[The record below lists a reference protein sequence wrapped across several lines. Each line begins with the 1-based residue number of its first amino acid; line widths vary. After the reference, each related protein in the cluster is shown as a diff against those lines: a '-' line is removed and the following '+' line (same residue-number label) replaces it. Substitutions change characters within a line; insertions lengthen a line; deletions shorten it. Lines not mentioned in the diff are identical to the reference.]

1 VLKDLLRTSDLSVD
15 DVARVLGY
23 AERSKDD
30 PYGFRHILE
39 GDTAVLYF
47 NKPSTRTRL
56 SLETAVARL
65 GGVPITVGPNDLQ
78 LGRGETIEDTARV
91 ISRYSRAIT
100 IRTYSDEDVRRFAE
114 AASVPVVNAL
124 TDLHHPCQSLADLQ
138 TLAHRFGDLRDVV
151 LAYVGDGN
159 NVAHS
164 LLEAAAI
171 VGMELRVATP
181 PGYEPDPEIV
191 AVAQMRAQIS
201 GARLIVTTDPRA
213 AADGAHA
220 IYTDTWVSMGDPDE
234 ERAVRLA
241 AFAPYQVNDDLM
253 ACARADAVFMH
264 CLPGHRDEEVTAAVA
279 DGPRSVIFD
288 QAENRLH
295 TAVGVLY
302 AVLAGRIEGFSSS

>member
-1 VLKDLLRTSDLSVD
+1 MLKDLLRTSDLSID
-15 DVARVLGY
+15 DVARILGY

-78 LGRGETIEDTARV
+78 LGRGETIEDTAQV
-91 ISRYSRAIT
+91 MSRYSRAIT
-100 IRTYSDEDVRRFAE
+100 MRTFSDDDVRRFAE
-114 AASVPVVNAL
+114 AATVPVVNAL

-138 TLAHRFGDLRDVV
+138 TLTQCFGNLRDVAV
-151 LAYVGDGN
+151 AYVGDGN

-171 VGMELRVATP
+171 VGMELRLATP
-181 PGYEPDPEIV
+181 PGYEPDPDVV
-191 AVAQMRAQIS
+191 ATAQERAKGS
-201 GARLIVTTDPRA
+201 GARLILTTDPREA
-213 AADGAHA
+213 VDGVHA
-220 IYTDTWVSMGDPDE
+220 VYTDTWVSMGDASE
-234 ERAVRLA
+234 ERAARLE
-241 AFAPYQVNDDLM
+241 AFGPYQVNDDLM
-253 ACARADAVFMH
+253 AGARPEGIFMH
-264 CLPGHRDEEVTAAVA
+264 CLPGHRGEEVTAEVA
-279 DGPRSVIFD
+279 DGPRSMIFD

-302 AVLAGRIEGFSSS
+302 TALTGRLEGVSQK